1 MTLEAAARGLLAPLR
16 ADEGRIDNRI
26 AEANLV
32 AIERSNLPE
41 GNTHWT
47 LKLLEDKAEESGCME
62 SIARETVRRAWKKRS
77 RAKKEQGVA
86 HP

>member
-1 MTLEAAARGLLAPLR
+1 LPSQQQETLEAAARVLPAPLR

-32 AIERSNLPE
+32 AIERTNLPE

-47 LKLLEDKAEESGCME
+47 LKLL
-62 SIARETVRRAWKKRS
+62 
-77 RAKKEQGVA
+77 
-86 HP
+86 